1 MSLKK
6 DILWR
11 AGIIYLV
18 FLFFGFWIIGKI
30 IYLQTAE
37 KNKWLEKA
45 KESTLKNIIIP
56 SNRGN
61 ILAEDGRLLATSIP
75 LYEVR
80 MDLNTGSLPDNLF
93 YSKVDSLSLC
103 LAGLFRDKSKG
114 EYKRELI
121 HARKKFERY
130 HLIKKEVN
138 YIELKK
144 LKTFPIFRRGRY
156 KGGLIYLQENRRIRP
171 HNNLAA
177 RFIGY
182 TTKDNRGNIVGIEGA
197 YDQQLS
203 GVEGIKLKQK
213 ISGNVWIPVSNKNEI
228 EPQDGMDVVTTINI
242 DYQDVA
248 EKALL
253 KQLIKQDAHH
263 GTTVLMEVE
272 TGEVKAIVNLGK
284 DKNDIYRELFNYAIG
299 ESTEPGSTFKL
310 PALMAALED
319 GYINLNDTIDT
330 GNGMFKYYDKIIK
343 DDSYYDGGYGK
354 ITLQRVFELSSNV
367 GVAKLIT
374 EAYKE
379 RPHHFVDRL
388 YSMHLNE
395 KLGVEIIGEGK
406 PLIKYPG
413 DKLWSGISLA
423 MMSHG
428 YELKLTPLQTLTFYN
443 AVANNGKMVKPI
455 FVKELQY
462 HGKTIKVF
470 NKEILNPSICSKSTL
485 KKAKILLK
493 GAVEKGTARNL
504 KIENFKI
511 AGKTGTNQIYNK
523 KYGYKTD
530 STVSYQATFVGY
542 FPADN
547 PKYSCIV
554 VVNSPSK
561 NVYYGH
567 QVAGPVFLEIAQRIY
582 ASNLM
587 IKEKV
592 NKKNRMLVNMPYSK
606 NGNRSQLQKVFNTL
620 NIKVKDENVK
630 SDWVTTE
637 KKEDHI
643 EFNERKIIQKLV
655 PNVVAMGAKD
665 AVYLLENAGLKVVLK
680 GRGSVKSQSIA
691 PGTMVPKDKEIILE
705 MSFI

>member
-1 MSLKK
+1 MSLKR

-11 AGIIYLV
+11 AGIIYLG
-18 FLFFGFWIIGKI
+18 FLFFGFLIIGKI

-37 KNKWLEKA
+37 KSKWLEKA

-56 SNRGN
+56 ANRGN

-80 MDLNTGSLPDNLF
+80 MDLNTGSLPDRIF
-93 YSKVDSLSLC
+93 YAKVDSLALC
-103 LAGLFRDKSKG
+103 LSELFRDKSREK
-114 EYKRELI
+114 YKNELI
-121 HARKKFERY
+121 IARKNQERY

-138 YIELKK
+138 HIQLKK
-144 LKTFPIFRRGRY
+144 LKTFPIFRRGRH
-156 KGGLIYLQENRRIRP
+156 KGGLIYIQEYRRVRP

-213 ISGNVWIPVSNKNEI
+213 ISGDVWIPVSNRNEI

-248 EKALL
+248 QEALL

-263 GTTVLMEVE
+263 GTTVLMEVK
-272 TGEVKAIVNLGK
+272 TGEIKAIVNLGK
-284 DKNDIYRELFNYAIG
+284 DRNNVYRELLNYAIG

-310 PALMAALED
+310 PALMVALED

-330 GNGMFKYYDKIIK
+330 GRGIFKYYDKTIK
-343 DDSYYDGGYGK
+343 DDSYSDGGYGK
-354 ITLQRVFELSSNV
+354 ITLQKAFEVSSNV
-367 GVAKLIT
+367 GIAKVIT

-379 RPHHFVDRL
+379 SPHHFVDRL

-395 KLGVEIIGEGK
+395 RLGVEIKGEGS

-428 YELKLTPLQTLTFYN
+428 YELKLTPLQTLSFYN
-443 AVANNGKMVKPI
+443 AIANNGKMVKPMFI
-455 FVKELQY
+455 KELQY

-470 NKEILNPSICSKSTL
+470 EKEVLNPSICSKATL
-485 KKAKILLK
+485 KKARVLLE
-493 GAVEKGTARNL
+493 GVVERGTARNL
-504 KIENFKI
+504 KNPDFKI

-523 KYGYKTD
+523 KYGYKSD
-530 STVSYQATFVGY
+530 SIVSYQATFVGY
-542 FPADN
+542 FPADD
-547 PKYSCIV
+547 PQYSCIV

-561 NVYYGH
+561 EVYYGH
-567 QVAGPVFLEIAQRIY
+567 QVAGPVFLEIAKRIY
-582 ASNLM
+582 ASSLRV
-587 IKEKV
+587 KV
-592 NKKNRMLVNMPYSK
+592 NDKAGDNAPVNMPYSK
-606 NGNRSQLQKVFNTL
+606 NGNRQQLQEVFNDL
-620 NIKVKDENVK
+620 DIDVRDEDVK
-630 SDWVTTE
+630 SDWVTTV
-637 KKEDHI
+637 KQNDHI
-643 EFNERKIIQKLV
+643 DFNDREIIHKLV
-655 PNVVAMGAKD
+655 PNVIAMGAKD
-665 AVYLLENAGLKVVLK
+665 ALYLLENAGLKVVIK
-680 GRGSVKSQSIA
+680 GRGSVKSQSIP
-691 PGTMVPKDKEIILE
+691 PGTLVTEGKEIILE

>member
-11 AGIIYLV
+11 AAIIYLV

-37 KNKWLEKA
+37 KSKWLEKA

-56 SNRGN
+56 ANRGN

-75 LYEVR
+75 LYEIR
-80 MDLNTGSLPDNLF
+80 MDFNTGSLPDWIF
-93 YSKVDSLSLC
+93 YEKVDSLALC
-103 LAGLFRDKSKG
+103 LSQLFGDKSRT
-114 EYKRELI
+114 EYKNELVT
-121 HARKKFERY
+121 AKKKLERY
-130 HLIKKEVN
+130 HLIKKKVN
-138 YIELKK
+138 HIQLRILKS
-144 LKTFPIFRRGRY
+144 FPIFRRGRY
-156 KGGLIYLQENRRIRP
+156 GGGLIYIQEYRRIRP

-177 RFIGY
+177 RFVGY

-197 YDQQLS
+197 YDQELS

-213 ISGNVWIPVSNKNEI
+213 ISGNVWIPVSNRNEI

-248 EKALL
+248 EEALL

-263 GTTVLMEVE
+263 GTVVLMEVK

-284 DKNDIYRELFNYAIG
+284 DRNSVYRELLNYAIG

-310 PALMAALED
+310 PALMVALED
-319 GYINLNDTIDT
+319 GYINLNDTVDT
-330 GNGMFKYYDKIIK
+330 GNGIFKYYDKLIK
-343 DDSYYDGGYGK
+343 DDSYFEGGYGK
-354 ITLQRVFELSSNV
+354 ITLQRIFEVSSNV
-367 GVAKLIT
+367 GVSKVIT

-395 KLGVEIIGEGK
+395 KLGVEIKGEGK

-428 YELKLTPLQTLTFYN
+428 YELKLTPLQTLSFYN
-443 AVANNGKMVKPI
+443 AVANDGKMVKPL

-462 HGKTIKVF
+462 HGKTIEVF
-470 NKEILNPSICSKSTL
+470 QREILNPSICSKSTL
-485 KKAKILLK
+485 KKARKLLE
-493 GAVEKGTARNL
+493 GVVERGTARNL
-504 KIENFKI
+504 RNPDFKI
-511 AGKTGTNQIYNK
+511 AGKTGTNQIYNIE
-523 KYGYKTD
+523 YGYKSD
-530 STVSYQATFVGY
+530 SIVSYQATFVGY
-542 FPADN
+542 FPADD
-547 PKYSCIV
+547 PAYSCIV

-567 QVAGPVFLEIAQRIY
+567 QVAGPVFLEIARRIY
-582 ASNLM
+582 SSELNGKDKAGED
-587 IKEKV
+587 IPV
-592 NKKNRMLVNMPYSK
+592 TMPYSK
-606 NGNRSQLQKVFNTL
+606 NGNKGQLQEVFNKL
-620 NIKVKDENVK
+620 DIKVTDDNIK
-630 SDWVTTE
+630 SDWVTTTR
-637 KKEDHI
+637 KDDHI
-643 EFNERKIIQKLV
+643 KFSNREIIPKLV
-655 PNVVAMGAKD
+655 PNVIAMGAKD
-665 AVYLLENAGLKVVLK
+665 ALYLLENAGLKVVIK
-680 GRGSVKSQSIA
+680 GRGSVRSQSIP
-691 PGTMVPKDKEIILE
+691 PGTLVSEGKEIILE